1 MISSYVNFEH
11 LKWNISSLL
20 DNINALLSPDRLLI
34 MTSGAGSGGEPA
46 ERVTQLEARCGAL
59 ETTVDQLLRRVAA
72 LEGQQSAGT
81 GQGVEVTPFDCSMV
95 QPSLEPTDEPIPIR
109 TVSFHCSSSEE
120 DHFGQDETKPV
131 DSTMAGGVDIDD
143 LLREAQQV
151 GEGIYDDDVREIVDY
166 YVIQSPTAAIAGPDE
181 IVQELGE
188 LLGEAAFQDVLL
200 ERPFEVDPCPEEL
213 GAAGDKKQDE
223 DKDQDYD
230 PEGNI
235 VEGGTLHLILGDS
248 LAVYLV
254 PQLGPNECIIN
265 LAVRGNTWAKERSL
279 IDQHLRE
286 WEQEATKKKL
296 RTGKVFIWLG
306 GNDEY
311 GRPGER
317 SAGIDES
324 NVHRVLRK
332 LTHHMVL
339 LAGPTPRLWS
349 DCGRRYEHTPAYR
362 ANNALRR
369 AAAAHGARVRVVPY
383 LGRAL
388 TSMCR
393 GQHVVK
399 QEVAAAWY
407 STDGVHLSQL
417 GYQKVVKK
425 LGAVFNG

>member
-1 MISSYVNFEH
+1 M
-11 LKWNISSLL
+11 
-20 DNINALLSPDRLLI
+20 P
-34 MTSGAGSGGEPA
+34 SGAGSGEEPA
-46 ERVTQLEARCGAL
+46 ERVAQLEARCEVL
-59 ETTVDQLLRRVAA
+59 EATVDRLLRRVAA
-72 LEGQQSAGT
+72 LEGQQPAGT
-81 GQGVEVTPFDCSMV
+81 GQGIEVTPFDSSMV
-95 QPSLEPTDEPIPIR
+95 QPSIEPT
-109 TVSFHCSSSEE
+109 
-120 DHFGQDETKPV
+120 GETKPV
-131 DSTMAGGVDIDD
+131 DSTMAGGIDIDD

-151 GEGIYDDDVREIVDY
+151 GDGIYDDDVREIVNY
-166 YVIQSPTAAIAGPDE
+166 YVAQSPTAATAGPDE
-181 IVQELGE
+181 IGQDLEE

-200 ERPFEVDPCPEEL
+200 ERPSEVDPGPEEL
-213 GAAGDKKQDE
+213 GATGDKRQDVDE
-223 DKDQDYD
+223 DSDQDYN
-230 PEGNI
+230 PEGNV

-254 PQLGPNECIIN
+254 PQLTPNEYTIN

-286 WEQEATKKKL
+286 WKQEATKKKL
-296 RTGKVFIWLG
+296 RTGKVFVWLG

-317 SAGIDES
+317 PAGIDES
-324 NVHRVLRK
+324 SVHRVLQK
-332 LTHHMVL
+332 LNHHMVL

-362 ANNALRR
+362 ANNTLRR

-417 GYQKVVKK
+417 GYDKVVKK